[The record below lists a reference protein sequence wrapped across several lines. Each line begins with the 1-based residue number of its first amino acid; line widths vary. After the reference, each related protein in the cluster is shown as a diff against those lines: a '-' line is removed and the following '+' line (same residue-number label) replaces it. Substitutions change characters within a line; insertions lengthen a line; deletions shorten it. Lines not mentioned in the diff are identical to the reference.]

1 MTALIERG
9 LYCTP
14 YMTGASTA
22 EVALRA
28 QQLLEQ
34 SLLGELRAVVAR
46 ALSGLEMFSGQLSEL
61 VSEIVAPAAPVSVC
75 SLCNPSSGLIV
86 PSMQYMQAAEQDE
99 SCHEDQHPAAW
110 KHD

>member
-1 MTALIERG
+1 MP
-9 LYCTP
+9 CV
-14 YMTGASTA
+14 TGTGTA

-61 VSEIVAPAAPVSVC
+61 ISGDIVAPAAPASVR
-75 SLCNPSSGLIV
+75 SLYIASST
-86 PSMQYMQAAEQDE
+86 
-99 SCHEDQHPAAW
+99 W
-110 KHD
+110 KAQFRS